1 MRVSDVV
8 EEIIEKSPHTLSPAS
23 ILRKITQ
30 VRDRLLRNLGSAQQQ
45 SETVCTAID
54 LVKDQASYTLPCPQ
68 SAVTEVTTLIDDR
81 YIRLPLRQFH
91 NDSIKPYHY
100 FQAGQIGIV
109 PTPDTDVPYG
119 IKIFHAPVLYPLRV
133 EDMDKDTEF
142 DPDYDMLLVYGVLR
156 EITSGSEAQEYSV
169 KYDQLY
175 IEYQSATNGYER
187 YSVDERW

>member
-1 MRVSDVV
+1 MKVSDVV

-45 SETVCTAID
+45 SETLCTAID
-54 LVKDQASYTLPCPQ
+54 LIEGQASYTLPCPP
-68 SAVTEVTTLIDDR
+68 SAVTEVTMLYGDQ

-91 NDSIKPYHY
+91 NASVKPYHY

-109 PTPDTDVPYG
+109 PTPDDDVPYG
-119 IKIFHAPVLYPLRV
+119 IKIFHAPVLYPLRF
-133 EDMDKDTEF
+133 EDMNRDTGF

-156 EITSGSEAQEYSV
+156 EITTGNESQEYNN
-169 KYDQLY
+169 KYEQLY
-175 IEYQSATNGYER
+175 TEYQSASNGYER

>member
-1 MRVSDVV
+1 MKVSDVV

-23 ILRKITQ
+23 ILRKITNI
-30 VRDRLLRNLGSAQQQ
+30 RDRLLRNLGSAQQQ

-54 LVKDQASYTLPCPQ
+54 LNKDQASYTLPCPQ
-68 SAVTEVTTLIDDR
+68 SAVTEVTMLVDDR

-91 NDSIKPYHY
+91 NASIKPYHY

-109 PTPDTDVPYG
+109 PTPQEDVPYG
-119 IKIFHAPVLYPLRV
+119 IKVFHAPVLYPLRLQ
-133 EDMDKDTEF
+133 DMDKDTGF

-156 EITSGSEAQEYSV
+156 EITSGAEAQEYSA

-175 IEYQSATNGYER
+175 IEYQSASNGYER

>member
-1 MRVSDVV
+1 MKVSDVV

-54 LVKDQASYTLPCPQ
+54 LVKDQPAYTLPCPQ
-68 SAVTEVTTLIDDR
+68 SAVTEVTMMRDDV
-81 YIRLPLRQFH
+81 YVRLPLRQFH
-91 NDSIKPYHY
+91 NASIQPYHY

-109 PTPDTDVPYG
+109 PTPSVDVAYG
-119 IKIFHAPVLYPLRV
+119 IKVFHAPVLYPLRL
-133 EDMDKDTEF
+133 EEMNKDTGF

-156 EITSGSEAQEYSV
+156 EITSGNEAEEYNN
-169 KYDQLY
+169 KYLQLY
-175 IEYQSATNGYER
+175 TEYQSASNGNER
-187 YSVDERW
+187 YVVDERW

>member
-1 MRVSDVV
+1 MKVSDVV

-54 LVKDQASYTLPCPQ
+54 LVKDQLAYTLPCPQ
-68 SAVTEVTTLIDDR
+68 SAVTEVTMLSNDV
-81 YIRLPLRQFH
+81 YVRLPLRQFH
-91 NDSIKPYHY
+91 NASIKPYHY

-109 PTPDTDVPYG
+109 PTPDKDVTYG
-119 IKIFHAPVLYPLRV
+119 IKIFHAPVLYPLRLT
-133 EDMDKDTEF
+133 DMDKDTGF

-156 EITSGSEAQEYSV
+156 EITSGNEAEEYNN
-169 KYDQLY
+169 KYMQLY
-175 IEYQSATNGYER
+175 TEYQSAANGYER
-187 YSVDERW
+187 YAVDERW

>member
-30 VRDRLLRNLGSAQQQ
+30 VRDRLLRNPGSAQQQ

-54 LVKDQASYTLPCPQ
+54 LVKDQAAYTLPCPPG
-68 SAVTEVTTLIDDR
+68 AVTEVTMLFDDE
-81 YIRLPLRQFH
+81 YVRLPLRQFH
-91 NDSIKPYHY
+91 NASIKPYHY
-100 FQAGQIGIV
+100 FQAGRIGIV
-109 PTPDTDVPYG
+109 PTPEETVPYG
-119 IKIFHAPVLYPLRV
+119 IKVFHAPVLYPLQLQ
-133 EDMDKDTEF
+133 DMDKDTGF

-156 EITSGSEAQEYSV
+156 EITKGDDAEEYNN
-169 KYDQLY
+169 KYEQLY
-175 IEYQSATNGYER
+175 VEYQAFSNGYER